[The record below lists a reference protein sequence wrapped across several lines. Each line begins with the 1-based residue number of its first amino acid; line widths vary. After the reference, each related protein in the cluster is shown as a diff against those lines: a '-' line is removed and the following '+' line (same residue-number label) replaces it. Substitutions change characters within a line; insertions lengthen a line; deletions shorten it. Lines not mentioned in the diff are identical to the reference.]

1 MCSDNKIIELL
12 YLDSDPGRQQMYK
25 KNLTS
30 RAVRHALLF
39 GTAAIFS
46 SAAFAQ
52 DTANKESDVEA
63 KEKEP
68 ERIVVTGSRIR
79 TDGFDSAA
87 PVEIIS
93 SEIANSQGLA
103 TLGDLL
109 RTSTVASGSNQLTS
123 ALTVGYVTA
132 GGAGNESI
140 SMRGLGS
147 NRTLILLNGRR
158 AGPAGTR
165 GQVNSFDLNSL
176 PVSLI
181 ERVEVLK
188 DGASSIYGSDAVA
201 GVINIITKK
210 GDDSSINVSRSQ
222 PFESGGENFRADF
235 TMGKSFDKGSIRVM
249 ADYKLQE
256 ELARGDRD
264 YFACKERVIFDT
276 TTGERADPID
286 PRTGSYHC
294 ADTQSGIWVYEH
306 SASDMPT
313 GNFLPGMK
321 GQYDFGGVLA
331 GVNARPMPPATGPN
345 GITLPANWY
354 PVSYD
359 RESDAIANADH
370 AFQDLQ
376 SFTPE
381 TEVMTAYMQGDYNLT
396 DNIRLFGDVMHSR
409 RSTVTN
415 SYRQF
420 WNGDRRI
427 LGTELVGEN
436 NYNKGWGGASSL
448 QAVAMTDWSGAE
460 TDVNY
465 TRFVLGAEGAI
476 GNWDWEVS
484 YQNSYNK
491 GIYKN
496 KVIHKDA
503 MDMAQALLPTVAN
516 PDARYCEGQVT
527 PISGKTCVNLRWLD
541 PEFNNGNLNPAER
554 DFLFG
559 WDRGE
564 TTYRQSTLEAV
575 VSGDLF
581 ELPAGAVGS
590 AFGAQYQRDEL
601 DDQPGEQT
609 LLGNLWGSSSSGITA
624 GNQSTKAIF
633 AELHLPLLADMF
645 LAKQLDLTVSGRW
658 TDVDTYGSDTTY
670 KVGLNWDIAA
680 GFRVRASKGT
690 SFRSPA
696 LFELYLGNQS
706 GFIAQGSADPCLDW
720 SGREAAGTIN
730 DRVLANCK
738 AEGIPASFTSGGSS
752 ATSYTSGGA
761 GTLKAETSTAETLG
775 LVWTSS
781 DNAIGASVDYYK
793 YVIEGQISSVSG
805 ASITDTCYRSE
816 NFANEPLCNQ
826 FTRRDGT
833 NGDYGI
839 DEIFGGYLNVAK
851 QEMEGIDLA
860 VNYSFDTSFGR
871 VGLDYKHNIQ
881 TNQMYQL
888 FATSVPSR
896 YIGDVG
902 MPKHSGTA
910 RITLNSDGWRYNWA
924 TYITGKGDDSKYFSS
939 ETTAYRGDRYNFI
952 KHTPT
957 YITHTASVATSLD
970 GGFDVTLGVANVFG
984 KNPPKVSAAG
994 GFYQAGYS
1002 ALYSQYDAIGRRV
1015 FLNMTY
1021 NF

>member
-1 MCSDNKIIELL
+1 
-12 YLDSDPGRQQMYK
+12 MYNTNQISK
-25 KNLTS
+25 
-30 RAVRHALLF
+30 AVRNALLF
-39 GTAAIFS
+39 GTAAVFS
-46 SAAFAQ
+46 SAVFAQ
-52 DTANKESDVEA
+52 DATNEKDVEA
-63 KEKEP
+63 KEKQP
-68 ERIVVTGSRIR
+68 ERIIVTGSRIR
-79 TDGFDSAA
+79 TDGFDSAV

-93 SEIANSQGLA
+93 ADIANTQGLA

-165 GQVNSFDLNSL
+165 GQVNAFDLNSL

-181 ERVEVLK
+181 ERVEILK
-188 DGASSIYGSDAVA
+188 DGASSLYGSDAVA

-210 GDDSSINVSRSQ
+210 GDDSSVNVSRSQ
-222 PFESGGENFRADF
+222 PFDSGGENFRADITF
-235 TMGKSFDKGSIRVM
+235 GKTFDKGSIRVM

-264 YFACKERVIFDT
+264 YYSCKERVLFDT
-276 TTGERADPID
+276 VTGERGDPID

-306 SASDMPT
+306 SKANMPT

-321 GQYDFGGVLA
+321 AQYDFGGVLA
-331 GVNARPMPPATGPN
+331 GVGARPMPPATGPN
-345 GITLPANWY
+345 GITLPSNWY

-359 RESDAIANADH
+359 RESDAIANTDH
-370 AFQDLQ
+370 PFQDLQ

-381 TEVMTAYMQGDYNLT
+381 TEVKTAYMQGDYNLT
-396 DNIRLFGDVMHSR
+396 DDVRLFADVMHSR

-448 QAVAMTDWSGAE
+448 QAVAMTDWFGAE
-460 TDVNY
+460 TDINY
-465 TRFVLGAEGAI
+465 TRYVLGAEGSV
-476 GNWDWEVS
+476 GDWDWEVS

-575 VSGDLF
+575 VSGDLMQ
-581 ELPAGAVGS
+581 LPAGTVGT
-590 AFGAQYQRDEL
+590 AFGVQLQHDEL
-601 DDQPGEQT
+601 NDVPGEQT

-624 GNQSTKAIF
+624 GKQTTKAVF
-633 AELHLPLLADMF
+633 AELQIPLLADVMF
-645 LAKQLDLTVSGRW
+645 AKQLDLTVSGRW

-680 GFRVRASKGT
+680 GFRMRASRGT

-706 GFIAQGSADPCLDW
+706 GFLQQTAVDPCLDW
-720 SGREAAGTIN
+720 SGKEAAGTIDN
-730 DRVLANCK
+730 RILANCK
-738 AEGIPASFTSGGSS
+738 ADGVPAGYTSAGSS

-775 LVWTSS
+775 LVWTSE
-781 DNAIGASVDYYK
+781 DKNLGMSVDYYK
-793 YVIEGQISSVSG
+793 YVINGQISSVSG
-805 ASITDTCYRSE
+805 ASITSNCYRSE

-839 DEIFGGYLNVAK
+839 AEIRGGYLNVAK
-851 QEMEGIDLA
+851 QEVSGIDIG
-860 VNYSFDTSFGR
+860 VNYSFDTSLGK

-888 FATSVPSR
+888 FETSVPGR
-896 YIGDVG
+896 YIGDIG
-902 MPKHSGTA
+902 EPKHSGTA
-910 RITLNSDGWRYNWA
+910 RMTLNNDGWRYSWA
-924 TYITGKGDDSKYFSS
+924 TYITGKGDESKYYDYD
-939 ETTAYRGDRYNFI
+939 TTTSYRGVVYDFVAT
-952 KHTPT
+952 TPT
-957 YITHTASVATSLD
+957 YITHTASVATTFD

-984 KNPPKVSAAG
+984 KEPPIVSAAAG
-994 GFYQAGYS
+994 LYQAGYS
-1002 ALYSQYDAIGRRV
+1002 ALYSQYDSIGRRV
-1015 FLNMTY
+1015 FLNMSY

>member
-1 MCSDNKIIELL
+1 MYTNSKIT
-12 YLDSDPGRQQMYK
+12 K
-25 KNLTS
+25 
-30 RAVRHALLF
+30 AVRSALFF
-39 GTAAIFS
+39 GTAAVFS
-46 SAAFAQ
+46 SAVFAQ
-52 DTANKESDVEA
+52 TTTEQETDVEV
-63 KEKEP
+63 KEKQP

-79 TDGFDSAA
+79 TDGFASAV

-93 SEIANSQGLA
+93 ADIANSQGLS

-109 RTSTVASGSNQLTS
+109 RTSTIASGSNQLTS

-140 SMRGLGS
+140 SMRGLGA

-165 GQVNSFDLNSL
+165 GQVNAFDLNSL

-181 ERVEVLK
+181 ERVEILK

-210 GDDSSINVSRSQ
+210 GDDSSINVSRTQ
-222 PFESGGENFRADF
+222 PFESGGEDFRADI
-235 TMGKSFDKGSIRVM
+235 TIGKSFDKGSFRVM

-264 YFACKERVIFDT
+264 YYSCKERVIFDT
-276 TTGERADPID
+276 VTGERADPID

-306 SASDMPT
+306 NAATNPT
-313 GNFLPGMK
+313 GNFLSGMK

-331 GVNARPMPPATGPN
+331 GLNTRPLAPATGPN
-345 GITLPANWY
+345 GITMPANWY

-359 RESDAIANADH
+359 RESDAIANTDH
-370 AFQDLQ
+370 PFQDLQ
-376 SFTPE
+376 SFRPE
-381 TEVMTAYMQGDYNLT
+381 TEVASLYLQGDYNLT
-396 DNIRLFGDVMHSR
+396 DDIRVFADVLHSR
-409 RSTVTN
+409 RSTETN

-427 LGTELVGEN
+427 LGTALVGEN
-436 NYNKGWGGASSL
+436 NYNMGWGGASSL
-448 QAVAMTDWSGAE
+448 QAVAMTDWTGSE
-460 TDVNY
+460 TDINY
-465 TRFVLGAEGAI
+465 SRYVLGAEGAI
-476 GNWDWEVS
+476 GEWNWEVS

-491 GIYKN
+491 GTYKN
-496 KVIHKDA
+496 KIIHKDA
-503 MDMAQALLPTVAN
+503 MDMAQSLLPTVDN
-516 PDARYCEGQVT
+516 PEARYCAGQVT
-527 PISGKTCVNLRWLD
+527 AISGKTCVDLRWLD

-554 DFLFG
+554 EFLFG
-559 WDRGE
+559 WDRGV

-575 VSGDLF
+575 LSGDLLQ
-581 ELPAGAVGS
+581 LPAGTVAS
-590 AFGAQYQRDEL
+590 AFGVQFQQDEL

-609 LLGNLWGSSSSGITA
+609 LLGNLWGSSSSGVTA
-624 GNQSTKAIF
+624 GDQSTKAVF
-633 AELHLPLLADMF
+633 AELQIPLVADVF
-645 LAKQLDLTVSGRW
+645 LMKQLDLTVSGRW

-706 GFIAQGSADPCLDW
+706 GFLTQTVADPCLDW

-730 DRVLANCK
+730 ERILANCK
-738 AEGIPASFTSGGSS
+738 AEGVPASYTSGGSS

-761 GTLKAETSTAETLG
+761 GTLKAETSTAETIG
-775 LVWTSS
+775 LVWTSD
-781 DNAIGASVDYYK
+781 DNNIGASVDFYK
-793 YVIEGQISSVSG
+793 YVINGQISSVSG
-805 ASITDTCYRSE
+805 TSITENCYRSE

-833 NGDYGI
+833 DGDYGI
-839 DEIFGGYLNVAK
+839 DEIRGGYLNVAK

-860 VNYSFDTSFGR
+860 INYSFDTEFGR

-888 FATSVPSR
+888 FETSAPSR

-902 MPKHSGTA
+902 TPKHSGTA
-910 RITLNSDGWRYNWA
+910 RATLNNDGWRYSWT
-924 TYITGKGDDSKYFSS
+924 TYITGKGDDWKYFTSD
-939 ETTAYRGDRYNFI
+939 TTAYRGDRYNFI
-952 KHTPT
+952 AHVPT
-957 YITHTASVATSLD
+957 YITHTASVATTFD

-984 KNPPKVSAAG
+984 KEPPKVSAAG
-994 GFYQAGYS
+994 GFYQAGS
-1002 ALYSQYDAIGRRV
+1002 AALYSQYDSIGRRV